1 MTDTQTD
8 TQLASRGTPPLRAVI
23 IPLLGAIIVYVALGG
38 TSEFG
43 WKTTM
48 WSELFDA
55 APALLVFILFEVFAL
70 LPLRALFIRKR
81 IGTPLLFFVAS
92 GVAWLV
98 VCAAILRV
106 TTSQPRLALW
116 ASASLIVPG
125 LVLAGLFTLV
135 CRAALRR

>member
-1 MTDTQTD
+1 MSD
-8 TQLASRGTPPLRAVI
+8 
-23 IPLLGAIIVYVALGG
+23 LGR
-38 TSEFG
+38 
-43 WKTTM
+43 KTTL
-48 WSELFDA
+48 WGQLFDA

-92 GVAWLV
+92 AVAWLV
-98 VCAAILRV
+98 VSVAILGA

-116 ASASLIVPG
+116 ADASLIAPG

-135 CRAALRR
+135 CRATLRR